1 MRFIMRHWY
10 RVFLLLL
17 TLLPSL
23 AQAQDRPWQPAP
35 GPYGGTTVSDML
47 LDSDG
52 SILAGTQGG
61 VFRLAPNSDAWEGDN
76 DGLIVQ
82 DVRALLLL
90 PDGTLLG
97 GIFGDGVFKKNP
109 NNTFWEPTGLRQEVI
124 VDLARANNGTLIAGA
139 FEKVFRSTDGGEN
152 WDELPSLV
160 GEGQFITVKAVA
172 FNDDM
177 LFIAT
182 DRGMFRSGDFGDTWE
197 PLAGPWG
204 AFPNLT
210 AMDVSPSGQVFVG
223 ASPQGNLATI
233 YRSPN
238 NGNTWSTV
246 LTRTN
251 PLQIGSIKFDLAGNL
266 YVGGFQRVYVSRNNG
281 STFSEA
287 SASQT
292 TVQAFAFRGGEI
304 LIGTVGRGALR
315 SADGG
320 LSWAEKNEG
329 MLSSIQVLAT
339 SNDGTLYVGTAGGI
353 YTSNDW
359 GTTWTLRNDGLSSLS
374 IRSFTFDPDGVPI
387 AGTFGGAFQ
396 WNDDTNRW
404 DNIGPPNNPGI
415 RDLSYD
421 ANGVLYASYFG
432 GLYKFENR
440 NWTVVPVNPDGNPRQ
455 VNTAIVAPNGAIY
468 AGTNFDAFR
477 SDDNG
482 QTWNLLEIDNGGVLQ
497 RFSAQDMVFD
507 EAGRLYVATR
517 FLSVLVTE
525 DRGTSWLRLINGLTG
540 LEDMR
545 SITFD
550 RQGVLHAGTFGT
562 GVLQFDRA
570 TFTWFPLNDGLEDLR
585 VQSIAFDDIGN
596 AFAGTFGKGLFRN
609 LPFGGVTTEDPE
621 TPHTFA
627 VRGNYPN
634 PFNPTTT
641 ITFSLP
647 VGADVSVEVFDV
659 LGRSMLALPSR
670 RMDAGA
676 IRTYQIDASSLSSG
690 TFLYRVTAQTP
701 TATWQDSGT
710 MIVLK

>member
-1 MRFIMRHWY
+1 MQHWY
-10 RVFLLLL
+10 RVFLVLLAS
-17 TLLPSL
+17 TASL
-23 AQAQDRPWQPAP
+23 ALAQDRPWQPAP
-35 GPYGGTTVSDML
+35 GPYGGTTVSDMV
-47 LDSDG
+47 LDADG
-52 SILAGTQGG
+52 GILAGTQGG
-61 VFRLAPNSDAWEGDN
+61 VFRLAANSDVWEGDN
-76 DGLIVQ
+76 EGLIVQ
-82 DVRALLLL
+82 DVRALLVL

-97 GIFGDGVFKKNP
+97 GIFGQGVYKKRP
-109 NNTFWEPTGLRQEVI
+109 GNTFWEPTGLTQQII
-124 VDLARANNGTLIAGA
+124 VDLARANDGTLFAGA

-152 WDELPSLV
+152 WDELPPLV
-160 GEGQFITVKAVA
+160 GENQFITVKAVA
-172 FNDDM
+172 VNDDV

-182 DRGMFRSGDFGDTWE
+182 DRGMFRSSDLGDTWE

-223 ASPQGNLATI
+223 ASPQGNLATL

-238 NGNTWSTV
+238 NGTSWSTV
-246 LTRTN
+246 QTRTN

-266 YVGGFQRVYVSRNNG
+266 YVGGFQRVYVSSNNG

-320 LSWAEKNEG
+320 LTWAEKNEG

-339 SNDGTLYVGTAGGI
+339 SEDGTLYVGTAGGV

-359 GTTWTLRNDGLSSLS
+359 GTTWTLRNDGLNSLS
-374 IRSFTFDPDGVPI
+374 IRAFTFDPEGTPI
-387 AGTFGGAFQ
+387 AGTFGGAFR
-396 WNDDTNRW
+396 WNSETNRW

-421 ANGVLYASYFG
+421 ADGVLYASYFG

-440 NWTVVPVNPDGNPRQ
+440 NWTVLPVNPDGNPRQ
-455 VNTAIVAPNGAIY
+455 VNTAAIGSDGAIY
-468 AGTNFDAFR
+468 VGTNFDAFR

-482 QTWNLLEIDNGGVLQ
+482 QTWNLLENDNNGTLQ

-507 EAGRLYVATR
+507 DAGRLYVATR
-517 FLSVLVTE
+517 FLSVLLTE
-525 DRGTSWLRLINGLTG
+525 DRGDTWLRLINGLNG

-562 GVLQFDRA
+562 GVLQFDQT
-570 TFTWFPLNDGLEDLR
+570 TFTWFTLNEGLEDLR
-585 VQSIAFDDIGN
+585 VQSIAFDNVGN
-596 AFAGTFGKGLFRN
+596 SFAGTFGKGLFRN
-609 LPFGGVTTEDPE
+609 LPFGGLSADDDEVPRS
-621 TPHTFA
+621 FA
-627 VRGNYPN
+627 IRGNYPN
-634 PFNPTTT
+634 PFNPITTL
-641 ITFSLP
+641 TFSLP
-647 VGADVSVEVFDV
+647 ERAEVSVEVFDV
-659 LGRSMLALPSR
+659 LGRSVLTLPAR
-670 RMDAGA
+670 AMDAGA
-676 IRTYQIDASSLSSG
+676 LRTYAIDASALSSG
-690 TFLYRVTAQTP
+690 TYLYRLTAQTP
-701 TATWQDSGT
+701 TATWHDTNT
-710 MIVLK
+710 MVLLK